1 MGFAVVQYVVL
12 SSFAKFFFEIDV
24 DGFVLQGFCIDDDEF
39 LAGDAFAP
47 TGREN
52 VGGDDVVGFCDF
64 FEWGVANNL
73 EVAV

>member
-1 MGFAVVQYVVL
+1 MQYVVL

-39 LAGDAFAP
+39 LAGDAFTP
-47 TGREN
+47 VGREN

-73 EVAV
+73 EVTI